1 MVERKERVKEMG
13 GERGR
18 WEADSDG
25 DLGRYEGK
33 RAVWV
38 FFFKYEGQG
47 GRTGWI
53 WQQRRDKMKEIWSD
67 MKAQGNMNIMLGSSV
82 MCEGEKERK

>member
-1 MVERKERVKEMG
+1 MVERKEWVKEMG
-13 GERGR
+13 EERGR

-33 RAVWV
+33 RAVC

-47 GRTGWI
+47 GRTG
-53 WQQRRDKMKEIWSD
+53 
-67 MKAQGNMNIMLGSSV
+67 
-82 MCEGEKERK
+82 

>member
-33 RAVWV
+33 RAVWD
-38 FFFKYEGQG
+38 FFF
-47 GRTGWI
+47 
-53 WQQRRDKMKEIWSD
+53 
-67 MKAQGNMNIMLGSSV
+67 
-82 MCEGEKERK
+82 